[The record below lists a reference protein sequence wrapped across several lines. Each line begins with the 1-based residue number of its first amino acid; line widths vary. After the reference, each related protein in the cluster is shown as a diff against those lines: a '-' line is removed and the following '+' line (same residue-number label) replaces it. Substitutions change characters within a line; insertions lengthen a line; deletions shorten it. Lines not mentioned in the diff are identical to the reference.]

1 MAEQPSLSNVSIF
14 RTVRSYRQAL
24 RHESIK
30 ALTGRLRSLVMSVP
44 SREVL
49 IDETRDVAPSDAF
62 RFGHPVV
69 RYLRPQFAFADAVA
83 GIGGLQA
90 PIVIGQDKFLAKSEA
105 NKADDLQAD
114 LRAAAGLTNVVDGV

>member
-1 MAEQPSLSNVSIF
+1 
-14 RTVRSYRQAL
+14 
-24 RHESIK
+24 
-30 ALTGRLRSLVMSVP
+30 MSVP